1 MFLMFLEVSMRYIIG
16 AVLISSLIFF
26 MAVLLINATGLMPS
40 QEVLKFGWIVWVI
53 LTVLCYPL
61 AKKIM
66 I

>member
-1 MFLMFLEVSMRYIIG
+1 MKYII
-16 AVLISSLIFF
+16 AAILISSLIFF
-26 MAVLLINATGLMPS
+26 VITLLINAIGFMPS
-40 QEVLKFGWIVWVI
+40 ESVLQFGWIVWSV

>member
-1 MFLMFLEVSMRYIIG
+1 MRHVIA

-26 MAVLLINATGLMPS
+26 IIILLINAIGFMPS
-40 QEVLKFGWIVWVI
+40 ENVLQFGWIIWGI
-53 LTVLCYPL
+53 LTILSYPF

>member
-1 MFLMFLEVSMRYIIG
+1 MRYIIG

>member
-1 MFLMFLEVSMRYIIG
+1 MKYITA

-26 MAVLLINATGLMPS
+26 IVILLMNAVGFAPS
-40 QEVLKFGWIVWVI
+40 ENVSQFGWIIWGV
-53 LTVLCYPL
+53 LTILCYPL